1 MRDVP
6 RPRPRFELDSELSPE
21 ELLRRMKKFLAVN
34 DRIKGAALVD
44 RLEIAYVRGEQHF
57 WSPQL
62 IVNVSRAGAGS
73 HLAARFG
80 PHPHVWGMCVAIYLV
95 LAFLSLIASAYG
107 ASQWMVHEPPTAFLA
122 VPGALLA
129 AGLLFGASFI
139 GQGLGFEQMYELR
152 ATLTRISEGRS
163 GLEAPG
169 EPPSGHAA

>member
-6 RPRPRFELDSELSPE
+6 RPRPRFELESDHPPE
-21 ELLRRMKKFLAVN
+21 EILRRMKAFLAGN

-62 IVNVSRAGAGS
+62 IVNVSRAGGGS

-80 PHPHVWGMCVAIYLV
+80 PHPHVWGMCMAIYLV
-95 LAFLSLIASAYG
+95 LAFLSLIAAAYG
-107 ASQWMVHEPPTAFLA
+107 VSQWMVHEKPTALLA
-122 VPGALLA
+122 IPCALVA

-152 ATLTRISEGRS
+152 ATLTRISEGRADGS
-163 GLEAPG
+163 GA
-169 EPPSGHAA
+169 